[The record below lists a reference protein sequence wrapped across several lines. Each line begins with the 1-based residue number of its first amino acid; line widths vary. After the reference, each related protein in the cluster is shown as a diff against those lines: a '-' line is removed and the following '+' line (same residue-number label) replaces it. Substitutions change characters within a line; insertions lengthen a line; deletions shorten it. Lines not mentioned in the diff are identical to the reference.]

1 MKKQKN
7 HASILVLIGLFLLA
21 TKTFSQDPNFH
32 IYICFGQSNMEGQG
46 AIETK
51 DRTVDSRFKVLQSL
65 DCSNLSR
72 KKATWYTAVPP
83 LCQCGT
89 GLSPADYFGKTMV
102 ANLPDSIT
110 IGVINVA
117 VGGCDIRLFDKDLY
131 QDYDSTFNEEWYLSK
146 VRLYDWNPRQHL
158 IDLAKLAQK
167 DGVIKGILMHQGEA
181 NTGNTQWPTYVKK
194 VYNDMLAD
202 LSLKADSVPL
212 LAGEVLYKE
221 AGSTYYYAMNQII
234 PLLPNT
240 IPTAHVISAAG
251 LGGKD
256 WAHFNSE
263 GYRIFGMRYA
273 AKMLSLLGVD
283 AKILEPEA
291 YNFEAECST
300 FGSNWN
306 EINDVSASNKSY
318 LTIKPGLNNISEAST
333 DDANT
338 VYFDFTAKSDTT
350 FYVYARV
357 NCPTANKDSYWVK
370 LDDEPFEYVDNLTTS
385 GWKWLKLNSYKL
397 KAGNH
402 TYAIANGEEGAKLD
416 KLFISNF
423 DITPT
428 GLGNAAIR
436 ICNNTV
442 HKVPGKIEAELFS
455 DQNGIQTENTGDT
468 GGGLN
473 VGWIDTN
480 DWMEYAIDVAS
491 DTVYKAT
498 FRCASP
504 NSTGGAVSILLD
516 DVNVGNIS
524 FTGTGA
530 WQTYKSFSKDISLKA
545 GKHILKLLVT
555 TSGFNL
561 NWFMFENISVTGI
574 KDLNER
580 GLSVFPNP
588 TNGELNIASNIFQ
601 FNTIEI
607 IDCTGKKVYSRS
619 VGPAKHISF
628 NPYLQKGFYILKLSN
643 DAQTQSIK
651 IIID

>member
-1 MKKQKN
+1 MTTQN
-7 HASILVLIGLFLLA
+7 TFARMFLLIGLFLLT

-46 AIETK
+46 TIEAQDK
-51 DRTVDSRFKVLQSL
+51 IVDSRFKVLQSL

-72 KKATWYTAVPP
+72 NKDTWYTAVPP
-83 LCQCGT
+83 LCHCNT
-89 GLSPADYFGKTMV
+89 GLSPADYFGRTMV

-146 VRLYDWNPRQHL
+146 VRLYDWNPRKHL
-158 IDLAKLAQK
+158 MDMAKLAQQ

-181 NTGNTQWPTYVKK
+181 NTGDTQWPTYVKK
-194 VYNDMLAD
+194 VYDEMLAD

-273 AKMLSLLGVD
+273 DKMLTLEGVEHD
-283 AKILEPEA
+283 ILEPESI
-291 YNFEAECST
+291 NFEAECSE

-306 EINDVSASNKSY
+306 EINDAGASNKSY
-318 LTIKPGLNNISEAST
+318 LTIKPGFNNTTEAPT
-333 DDANT
+333 DSANT
-338 VYFDFTAKSDTT
+338 VFFNFTAKSDTT
-350 FYVYARV
+350 FYAYARL
-357 NCPTANKDSYWVK
+357 NCPTANNDSYWVK
-370 LDDEPFEYVDNLTTS
+370 MDDEPFEYIDNLGTS
-385 GWKWLKLNSYKL
+385 GWNWLKLKSYTL
-397 KAGNH
+397 KAGDH
-402 TYAIANGEEGAKLD
+402 TFTIANGEEGAKLD
-416 KLFISNF
+416 KVFIANF
-423 DITPT
+423 DVAPT
-428 GLGNAAIR
+428 GMGNTAIR
-436 ICNNTV
+436 ICNNIV
-442 HKVPGKIEAELFS
+442 HPVPGKIEAELFS
-455 DQNGIQTENTGDT
+455 DQNGIQTENTSDT

-473 VGWIDTN
+473 VGWIDAN
-480 DWMEYAIDVAS
+480 DWMEYAIDVAT

-498 FRCASP
+498 FHCASP

-516 DVNVGNIS
+516 GVQIGSIS
-524 FTGTGA
+524 FTSTGG
-530 WQTYKSFSKDISLKA
+530 WQTYKSFSKNIPLKA

-555 TSGFNL
+555 TSGFNI
-561 NWFMFENISVTGI
+561 NWFMFEKIIVSGI
-574 KDLNER
+574 NDFEEGNLY
-580 GLSVFPNP
+580 VFPNP
-588 TNGELNIASNIFQ
+588 TTSELNIVSNSFQ
-601 FNTIEI
+601 FNNIQI
-607 IDCTGKKVYSRS
+607 IDCTGKSVYSKN
-619 VGPAKHISF
+619 VDPAQLISF
-628 NPYLQKGFYILKLSN
+628 NPYLQKGIYILMLSN
-643 DAQTQSIK
+643 NTETQNIK
-651 IIID
+651 IIIA